1 MSDLKGLFPSRFDG
15 EATHSDE
22 GSEHESTGGVDGG
35 VGVCGA
41 AVDGDEGGAGAG
53 DTVETAGDAGSG
65 AAVGGGEDLR
75 GVGVED
81 AVHDVLEEGFEGGAD
96 ELDVGVCAGGE
107 AEEEDA
113 GDQGG
118 DDHCAL
124 AADVFDVDGVAG
136 QDGAGD
142 ADDGGDGVV
151 AVHGV
156 GGLLGAA
163 AGLFEVLGEEGVEEG
178 RLDTFQGELGK
189 VSCDDLLD
197 CKSLLFDFFRV
208 ATDLVEDVLGEPGL
222 LLVLV
227 GNAVDSMD
235 SLGLATTREQEL
247 RRLVEVEEEETTEEH
262 GKGQS
267 TQGEDQVSPPHVIL
281 LGAALDTI
289 GNTVAGRQ
297 VTSARVC
304 WNVGPCEQTSSAVS

>member
-1 MSDLKGLFPSRFDG
+1 M
-15 EATHSDE
+15 
-22 GSEHESTGGVDGG
+22 
-35 VGVCGA
+35 
-41 AVDGDEGGAGAG
+41 
-53 DTVETAGDAGSG
+53 
-65 AAVGGGEDLR
+65 
-75 GVGVED
+75 
-81 AVHDVLEEGFEGGAD
+81 EEGFEGGAD

-178 RLDTFQGELGK
+178 
-189 VSCDDLLD
+189 
-197 CKSLLFDFFRV
+197 V
-208 ATDLVEDVLGEPGL
+208 AHANGGPAEPEEDGCGGCFMLVVC
-222 LLVLV
+222 VV
-227 GNAVDSMD
+227 GVVGS
-235 SLGLATTREQEL
+235 
-247 RRLVEVEEEETTEEH
+247 ETY
-262 GKGQS
+262 
-267 TQGEDQVSPPHVIL
+267 
-281 LGAALDTI
+281 
-289 GNTVAGRQ
+289 
-297 VTSARVC
+297 C
-304 WNVGPCEQTSSAVS
+304 